1 MTEHKLKTLTKDAAC
16 GVVPG
21 LYVSIRK
28 LAGGSLAKYFVLKV
42 RSAGRSLNLGRYP
55 AMSLAEA
62 FAKASDWR
70 QKVAD
75 GIDPV
80 AEEKAK
86 RAALSKPPQATDDS
100 VL

>member
-1 MTEHKLKTLTKDAAC
+1 
-16 GVVPG
+16 
-21 LYVSIRK
+21 
-28 LAGGSLAKYFVLKV
+28 
-42 RSAGRSLNLGRYP
+42 
-55 AMSLAEA
+55 MSLAEA

-70 QKVAD
+70 QKMAD

-86 RAALSKPPQATDDS
+86 RAALSKTPQATDDS

>member
-1 MTEHKLKTLTKDAAC
+1 MTERKLKTLTKDAAC

-28 LAGGSLAKYFVLKV
+28 LADGSLAKYFVLKV
-42 RSAGRSLNLGRYP
+42 RSTGRSLNLGRYP

-75 GIDPV
+75 
-80 AEEKAK
+80 
-86 RAALSKPPQATDDS
+86 DDRHT
-100 VL
+100 